1 VDPRFDGLLDQGGD
15 VTLGRKKPGV
25 DDFSRFLGKSNKLE
39 KWQKSVE
46 STPPGKS
53 GVFDLGIPKNDVFWV
68 FYPWS

>member
-1 VDPRFDGLLDQGGD
+1 LEE
-15 VTLGRKKPGV
+15 KMPGV

-39 KWQKSVE
+39 NVAEIGKNY
-46 STPPGKS
+46 PPGKS